1 VLGVGA
7 TPAEVAR
14 PLPGDEV
21 VPDAD
26 VVMDRA
32 FTVDAPPEAVWPWLV
47 QLGKQRAGWYLP
59 APVERLVPAGRR
71 GSRVLLPEH
80 VDLDVG
86 DVVPDYGGPHET
98 FEVASVDPPR
108 SLVYRSARG
117 RGGRVAVSWAIVL
130 APYDVAGPRTRVQ
143 LRLRLGGLRRPWLAA
158 SLGEAFD
165 LLTIAGMAAGLRER
179 LHEGGDAAR
188 PRE

>member
-1 VLGVGA
+1 MLGVGA
-7 TPAEVAR
+7 TPAEAAR
-14 PLPGDEV
+14 PLPGDDV

-32 FTVDAPPEAVWPWLV
+32 FTLDAAPAEVWPWLL

-59 APVERLVPAGRR
+59 GPVERLLPAGRR
-71 GSRVLLPEH
+71 ASRVLLPE
-80 VDLDVG
+80 DASLEVG

-98 FEVASVDPPR
+98 FEVVAVDAPHA
-108 SLVYRSARG
+108 LVYRSARG

-130 APYDVAGPRTRVQ
+130 APYGTGPGASTRVQ

-158 SLGEAFD
+158 TLGEAFD
-165 LLTIAGMAAGLRER
+165 LLTIAAMSAGLRER
-179 LHEGGDAAR
+179 LAQG
-188 PRE
+188 

>member
-1 VLGVGA
+1 MLGVGA
-7 TPAEVAR
+7 SPAEAAR
-14 PLPGDEV
+14 PLPGDDV

-32 FTVDAPPEAVWPWLV
+32 FTVDAAPAEVWPWLA

-59 APVERLVPAGRR
+59 GPVERLVPEPRR
-71 GSRVLLPEH
+71 AARVLLPEH
-80 VDLDVG
+80 VDLSVG

-98 FEVASVDPPR
+98 FEVVSVDPPH
-108 SLVYRSARG
+108 SLVYRSRRG
-117 RGGRVAVSWAIVL
+117 RGGRVAVSWAITL
-130 APYDVAGPRTRVQ
+130 APYGERTRVQ

-158 SLGEAFD
+158 TVGEAFD

-179 LHEGGDAAR
+179 LQQG
-188 PRE
+188 